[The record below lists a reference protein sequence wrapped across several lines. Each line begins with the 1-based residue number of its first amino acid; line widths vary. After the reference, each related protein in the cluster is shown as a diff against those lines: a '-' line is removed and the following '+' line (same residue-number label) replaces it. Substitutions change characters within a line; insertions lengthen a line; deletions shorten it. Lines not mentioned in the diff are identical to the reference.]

1 MDKPDVLTVKDL
13 LEAKAEMER
22 YANSPRSPIM
32 SKQEKIK
39 WINPKDSLPEE
50 EDIVWVLIQ
59 HWKEHGALS
68 CEIFCIYPFNF
79 FLFAHNG

>member
-39 WINPKDSLPEE
+39 WINTKD
-50 EDIVWVLIQ
+50 
-59 HWKEHGALS
+59 
-68 CEIFCIYPFNF
+68 FTT
-79 FLFAHNG
+79 